1 MNLLDCLTPERT
13 VVGAQ
18 VASKKRAF
26 EVLSEILSQSS
37 ETLSE
42 QNVLE
47 ALFNRERLGCTALGK
62 GIAIPHGRCSS
73 CEHAACA
80 VLMLESPID
89 YDAPDKQ
96 PVDILFAVLVPE
108 NAHSEHLA
116 TLASIANL
124 LKSNSFCRQ
133 LRNAYN
139 NQALY
144 DIVEAAIKK
153 SDETA

>member
-37 ETLSE
+37 ESLTE
-42 QNVLE
+42 QEVLE
-47 ALFNRERLGCTALGK
+47 ALFSRERLGCTALGK
-62 GIAIPHGRCSS
+62 GIAIPHGRCSH
-73 CEHAACA
+73 CEQASCA
-80 VLMLESPID
+80 VLMLDTPID
-89 YDAPDKQ
+89 YDASDKQ
-96 PVDILFAVLVPE
+96 PVDILFAVLVPQ
-108 NAHSEHLA
+108 NAHNEHLE
-116 TLASIANL
+116 TLAGIAKL
-124 LKSNSFCRQ
+124 LTSTKFCRQ

-144 DIVEAAIKK
+144 DIVKTAIVNSTEAQ
-153 SDETA
+153 